1 MTDHTHALS
10 RKSYSKG
17 FRQGCISARKSW
29 IEHERQ
35 TYLSAAKIFCMSNF
49 IKMSIMSDYGV
60 DGGKVSTVY
69 PGINVRVREDLI
81 QKTGKDDRLRILF
94 VGVDF
99 KRKGGHSLLECF
111 NRVRAIVPSSRLVIV
126 GCDLPIEDPQ
136 IEVKGKLNFSEMSD
150 EYRKASIFVLP
161 SLREPFGIAF
171 LEAMAHGLPCIGT
184 RIESIP
190 ELIDDGVDGF
200 LVEPNNSETLG
211 DKIILLLQN
220 ERLRKEMGVRAL
232 TKGSN
237 FTWSRSVDRIL
248 EISGFIA
255 KS

>member
-1 MTDHTHALS
+1 
-10 RKSYSKG
+10 
-17 FRQGCISARKSW
+17 
-29 IEHERQ
+29 
-35 TYLSAAKIFCMSNF
+35 MSNF